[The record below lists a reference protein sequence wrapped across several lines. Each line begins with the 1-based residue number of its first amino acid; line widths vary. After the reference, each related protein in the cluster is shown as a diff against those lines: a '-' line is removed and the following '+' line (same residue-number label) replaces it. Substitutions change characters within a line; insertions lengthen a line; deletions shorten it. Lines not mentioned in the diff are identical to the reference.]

1 MKPEFQILNLTVHAY
16 GFFLAL
22 AAATVVGGAFFASL
36 RRGLPPARTF
46 FCLLLTTASVLIGAR
61 LLNTMTDP
69 AKYATHTV
77 ETFSFNLTG
86 FSLYGG
92 LTLGVFTGLL
102 TCHMMRINPWRLA
115 DSVAPGLG
123 AGIALTRLGCFFNG
137 CCFGKTT
144 DLPWGAH
151 FPPGSLPY
159 LYQLARENAGL
170 DFFSLISFT
179 ASPVHPTQL
188 YEMGAGIIGAFLAL
202 FILYKGKKD
211 GFAFLSFII
220 WFTSFRWLNSYLRVT
235 LPDFSAPPNF
245 YPLLYAAVLIVS
257 LVLLTIII
265 DSRAGV
271 DGQTSNN
278 SQADKRGDTKPED
291 I

>member
-1 MKPEFQILNLTVHAY
+1 MHAY

-22 AAATVVGGAFFASL
+22 AAATVAGGAFFVSL

-46 FCLLLTTASVLIGAR
+46 FCLLLTAASVPVGAR
-61 LLNTMTDP
+61 LLNIITNP

-77 ETFSFNLTG
+77 EIFSFNLTG

-92 LTLGVFTGLL
+92 LTLGVLTGLL
-102 TCHMMRINPWRLA
+102 TCHMMRINTWRLA
-115 DSVAPGLG
+115 DSVAPVLG
-123 AGIALTRLGCFFNG
+123 AGIALARLGCFFNG

-144 DLPWGAH
+144 DLPWGVR

-159 LYQLARENAGL
+159 LYQLARKNAGS

-188 YEMGAGIIGAFLAL
+188 YEMGAGIIGACLAL
-202 FILYKGKKD
+202 FILFKGKKD
-211 GFAFLSFII
+211 GVAFLSFII

-235 LPDFSAPPNF
+235 LPDFNAPPNF

-265 DSRAGV
+265 DSRKG
-271 DGQTSNN
+271 TN
-278 SQADKRGDTKPED
+278 SQISNDL
-291 I
+291 